1 MISEIC
7 DDYVKNMNVLSIFS
21 QIYRDN
27 FKLSCIETL
36 KRFINKPK
44 SEIINE
50 ILSFWTSWDNYSISI
65 LFLNI
70 VGNMSRV
77 FSLKD
82 NFITKF
88 SILLSKNITPDFSKR
103 EKLKRT
109 IERFDELFEEYPD
122 WSFINSISDEKMELL
137 MDKLVY

>member
-1 MISEIC
+1 MFIFGQIASGRKKAKVESKKSYEAIYPLYTDDKVAISVLNTREKMLST
-7 DDYVKNMNVLSIFS
+7 KNSV
-21 QIYRDN
+21 
-27 FKLSCIETL
+27 
-36 KRFINKPK
+36 
-44 SEIINE
+44 
-50 ILSFWTSWDNYSISI
+50 ISI